1 MKAVALVL
9 GVVLLALG
17 VAGFI
22 PDLNPDG
29 RLFGQIPMNTVYS
42 VLFVLSGIAGIA
54 IGMSSRRTMIPP
66 NRSGGGDGDMR
77 PWV

>member
-9 GVVLLALG
+9 GIVLLALG

-22 PDLNPDG
+22 PGLNPDG
-29 RLFGQIPMNTVYS
+29 LLFGVMPMNTIMS
-42 VLFVLSGIAGIA
+42 ILFAITGAAGIA
-54 IGMSSRRTMIPP
+54 IGLSSRRTMVPP
-66 NRSGGGDGDMR
+66 SSSGGDGDMR

>member
-1 MKAVALVL
+1 MKTISILI

-17 VAGFI
+17 LAGFI

-29 RLFGQIPMNTVYS
+29 QLFGVLPMNTVMS
-42 VLFVLSGIAGIA
+42 VLFVITGLAGIA
-54 IGMSSRRTMIPP
+54 IGISSRRTLTPAA
-66 NRSGGGDGDMR
+66 NTSDNDMR

>member
-1 MKAVALVL
+1 MKTVALVL
-9 GVVLLALG
+9 GAVLLALG

-29 RLFGQIPMNTVYS
+29 RLFGQIPMNTLYS
-42 VLFVLSGIAGIA
+42 ILFVISGIAGIA
-54 IGMSSRRTMIPP
+54 IGMSGRRTIVPP
-66 NRSGGGDGDMR
+66 ASSSGGQDLR

>member
-9 GVVLLALG
+9 GIVLLALG
-17 VAGFI
+17 AAGFV

-29 RLFGQIPMNTVYS
+29 RLFGLVPMTTLYS
-42 VLFVLSGIAGIA
+42 ILFVISGIAGIA
-54 IGMSSRRTMIPP
+54 LGMSGRRTIVPP
-66 NRSGGGDGDMR
+66 ASSSGGQDLR

>member
-9 GVVLLALG
+9 GIVLLALG

-22 PDLNPDG
+22 PGLNPDG
-29 RLFGQIPMNTVYS
+29 LLFGVMPMNTLMS
-42 VLFVLSGIAGIA
+42 ALFAASGLAGIA
-54 IGMSSRRTMIPP
+54 IGLSGRRPLAPP
-66 NRSGGGDGDMR
+66 VRGGGDNDMR

>member
-1 MKAVALVL
+1 MKTVAMLL
-9 GVVLLALG
+9 GVVFLALG
-17 VAGFI
+17 LAGFI

-29 RLFGQIPMNTVYS
+29 RLFSVIPMNMVTC
-42 VLFVLSGIAGIA
+42 VLFVITGLAGLA

-66 NRSGGGDGDMR
+66 ATAGDKDMR

>member
-1 MKAVALVL
+1 MKAIATLI

-17 VAGFI
+17 LAGFV

-29 RLFGQIPMNTVYS
+29 QLFGVLPMNTLMS
-42 VLFVLSGIAGIA
+42 VLFVLTGIAGIA
-54 IGMSSRRTMIPP
+54 IGMSSRRHLTPP
-66 NRSGGGDGDMR
+66 PASSENDMR

>member
-9 GVVLLALG
+9 GVALLALG

-29 RLFGQIPMNTVYS
+29 RLFGQIPMTTVYS
-42 VLFVLSGIAGIA
+42 ILFVISGLVGIGIGLAG
-54 IGMSSRRTMIPP
+54 RRTMVPP
-66 NRSGGGDGDMR
+66 NNSGGSGQDMR